1 VYNSGGCNAGDRCVF
16 ISKEFGARSVKLAG
30 FDFEDPSV
38 NPVKKKKLK
47 WAKELIGMLGI

>member
-1 VYNSGGCNAGDRCVF
+1 VYNSGGCSAGDRCVF
-16 ISKEFGARSVKLAG
+16 VSKEFGARSVKLAG
-30 FDFEDPSV
+30 FDFEDSSV